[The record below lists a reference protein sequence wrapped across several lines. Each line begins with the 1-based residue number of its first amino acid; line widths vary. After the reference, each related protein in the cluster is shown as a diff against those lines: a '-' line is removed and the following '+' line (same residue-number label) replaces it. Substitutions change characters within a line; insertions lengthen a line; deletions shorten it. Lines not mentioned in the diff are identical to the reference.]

1 MRVYYDDLQSDGR
14 RYGATPL
21 LVGRYFS
28 VVLGSIAEE
37 TEKENCKKNCRPAG
51 AGKKAKK
58 PFGASQAV
66 SHCQKTF
73 MPKYQRGAAKQKPS
87 SVAS

>member
-14 RYGATPL
+14 RYGPTPL
-21 LVGRYFS
+21 LAGRYFS

-51 AGKKAKK
+51 AGKKLKSLLGPAK
-58 PFGASQAV
+58 
-66 SHCQKTF
+66 
-73 MPKYQRGAAKQKPS
+73 R
-87 SVAS
+87 